1 MKKLMSVFII
11 TLFLS
16 GLCMSVS
23 SVSAAKEDIQILS
36 YSWYVPQNYG
46 YYAMPGNLVVVGE
59 IQNVG
64 SSVIDFVRLEG
75 IAYTTDGEPQA
86 AAYSIAFVNN
96 LLPQQKAP
104 FYMLFNEMSTLSG
117 NLTWIP
123 LLDHVSFRVILA
135 DETDVRQYDGLKIVA
150 NTSYVDNNGYYNVV
164 GYLQNVGSQQ
174 SGKVWV
180 TGTFYNA
187 TGAVIGTGFTNYL
200 ANYTAPNE
208 SIQFSLKPLDVTPE
222 MSAQIASYSLLIQSR
237 EPEPTP
243 SPTPAATGTPSGSTN
258 ESPSATPQPTQST
271 GSATSSSTL
280 VTAVVAIAVVVVVV
294 VIAVVVVKRKAKH
307 Q

>member
-1 MKKLMSVFII
+1 MP
-11 TLFLS
+11 
-16 GLCMSVS
+16 VS
-23 SVSAAKEDIQILS
+23 SVSAAIEDIQILS

-46 YYAMPGNLVVVGE
+46 YYAMPGDLVVVGE

-86 AAYSIAFVNN
+86 ASYSIAFVNN

-104 FYMLFNEMSTLSG
+104 FYMLFDVMSTLSG
-117 NLTWIP
+117 NLTWTS

-135 DETDVRQYDGLKIVA
+135 DETDVRQYDGLRIVA
-150 NTSYVDNNGYYNVV
+150 NTSYVDNEGIYNVV

-187 TGAVIGTGFTNYL
+187 SGAVIGTGFTNYL

-208 SIQFSLKPLDVTPE
+208 SVQFSLKPLDSTPE
-222 MSAQIASYSLLIQSR
+222 MSAQIAGYSLLIQSK

-243 SPTPAATGTPSGSTN
+243 LPTPTSTSAASVSVSGS
-258 ESPSATPQPTQST
+258 PSVTEQSTQSP
-271 GSATSSSTL
+271 GPASPSSTL
-280 VTAVVAIAVVVVVV
+280 ITSVAAIVVVVVV
-294 VIAVVVVKRKAKH
+294 VIVAVLVVKKKSARK
-307 Q
+307 